1 MKRILFEILAICLLV
16 ASCAGGY
23 SFTGASVSADTKT
36 FSVEP
41 FVNKAS
47 IVQPML
53 ASELTNALVNKVNS
67 STSLVQMNENADV
80 EFSGTITG
88 YVISPSAIGAND
100 RAAKNRLTITIRI
113 VYKNNKD
120 PKANY
125 QTQFSRFREYDSS
138 YSLSDVE
145 ESLIKEINE
154 ELVED
159 IFNKSFVNW

>member
-1 MKRILFEILAICLLV
+1 MKRILFTILAIYLLAV
-16 ASCAGGY
+16 SCAGGY
-23 SFTGASVSADTKT
+23 SFTGASVSPDTKT

-53 ASELTNALVNKVNS
+53 ASELTNALVNKVSS
-67 STSLVQMNENADV
+67 STSLAQMNDNADV
-80 EFSGTITG
+80 EFSGTIVG
-88 YVISPSAIGAND
+88 YSISPSAIGAND
-100 RAAKNRLTITIRI
+100 KAAKNRLTITIQIR
-113 VYKNNKD
+113 YKNHKN
-120 PKANY
+120 PKADY
-125 QTQFSRFREYDSS
+125 QTRFSRFREYDSS